1 MSKDNAEETPEQIR
15 KEIIEGLDADEAN
28 LKSVLDALKKRS
40 VNYLTL
46 LRQAVTFL
54 KQLTVTETPDE
65 PSEIEKLSKEEIIF
79 ITWRVNLFERLRLPA
94 VDDEQLEHL
103 LERTHELW
111 GEHPTEPIGRWVEW
125 CLWTHLHRR
134 RNSIPISQVI
144 AGEPRAKELKRK
156 WVERHREREE
166 RRRQHKIDNYDRYE
180 TPEDVPPSI
189 QHMVMSPF
197 IKESEMDEVENR
209 D

>member
-1 MSKDNAEETPEQIR
+1 MSKDKDEETPEQIR
-15 KEIIEGLDADEAN
+15 KEIIEGLEADEAD

-54 KQLTVTETPDE
+54 KQLTLAETPDD
-65 PSEIEKLSKEEIIF
+65 PSEIEELSKQEIIF

-94 VDDEQLEHL
+94 VGDKQLEHL
-103 LERTHELW
+103 LDRTHELW

-134 RNSIPISQVI
+134 RKSIPISQVI
-144 AGEPRAKELKRK
+144 AGEPTAEELKRK
-156 WVERHREREE
+156 WVERHQDREE

-180 TPEDVPPSI
+180 TPKDVPPSI
-189 QHMVMSPF
+189 KHMVMSPF
-197 IKESEMDEVENR
+197 IEKSEVDEIGNP